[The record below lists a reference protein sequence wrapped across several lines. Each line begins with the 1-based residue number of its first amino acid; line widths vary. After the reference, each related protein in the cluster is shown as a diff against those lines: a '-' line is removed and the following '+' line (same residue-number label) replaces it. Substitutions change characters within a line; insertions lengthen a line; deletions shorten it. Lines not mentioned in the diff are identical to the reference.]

1 MAKLAKISGYRYL
14 QVYHCMCRSGHVHV
28 PVSTDVGVVGDLV
41 VVHPLLTLPHESVL
55 LTVGPNAGYSHEG
68 LLEVRVDRGTSD

>member
-1 MAKLAKISGYRYL
+1 MKLAKISGYMVLIIVCVDRGMYN
-14 QVYHCMCRSGHVHV
+14 V